1 MTFAPAGV
9 AAPSRSL
16 ARSEATHISNLETLH
31 KLLVEQRDPH
41 LECTAACA
49 SLIDV
54 HRRFLS
60 QLQCSPTLTTPLFN
74 LAMQMR
80 LVVDFTVQAW
90 IDGAHR
96 RSPALAALVRVPRDR
111 LRVYLA
117 RLRDE
122 VRSDLVQEAIGII
135 EEFQHEIDRAAH
147 DFTMGGAGR
156 RLAGRREFDGQKVI
170 RFGRLTKFCR
180 KGPGLYWFILSG
192 NTLAYTK
199 LSRLGLAC
207 GRLRQLAIDISF
219 DAFEVPHLEGDRYYR
234 LQILSAQK
242 SFEIGS
248 FTDQARRM
256 WLASLRPLI
265 NSAHAQGGRPAPR
278 PIMKAFASATHCGEC
293 STRFR
298 RRICR
303 QVLRPWRRRRHCD
316 QCGTLV
322 CHGCARRLDSTTY
335 CHTCLFEK
343 DIRASMAPMYPA
355 RTDTSGRGSQRQ
367 DQSAT
372 NADQDVGQ
380 LDGDDENSVYHD
392 APEGGAQPDA
402 VVGPTA
408 MLPGERSPMLTR
420 STVIACP
427 GEELSHSSVPV
438 VSGSVSLSTQ
448 VPAPTQSAT
457 CDSAST
463 VCSDSSP
470 MLDSSKSASSDD
482 YATACTGSS
491 TLLETIKPASFN
503 NDEGANGASSTG
515 SRSFETKERVVEG
528 PGTPASDGT
537 GRTVSLSRSVA
548 RTGDIVKAAME
559 SVCNGSKG
567 RARQP
572 TAGESDR
579 SACDTFVAN
588 RFKPDLCANCYQ
600 RHGPT
605 P

>member
-1 MTFAPAGV
+1 MPPCRSSNVCPLPISRAALGRRSPVERRVELSRMARPSSVAHFPARLTVCSALKCFRAPVRHCSMHTTIGLRSVVPRGTHRTVNVRSSSQVGLGAAMPILNMRPVGDGGPPIDRRRRDLSRTGMSVVEVGPADGFRTTTIALAVNRWPSDWPCDRREPDRTASSALQAAMTFAPAGV

-207 GRLRQLAIDISF
+207 GRLRQLAID
-219 DAFEVPHLEGDRYYR
+219 VR
-234 LQILSAQK
+234 
-242 SFEIGS
+242 
-248 FTDQARRM
+248 
-256 WLASLRPLI
+256 
-265 NSAHAQGGRPAPR
+265 
-278 PIMKAFASATHCGEC
+278 
-293 STRFR
+293 TRH
-298 RRICR
+298 
-303 QVLRPWRRRRHCD
+303 V
-316 QCGTLV
+316 CGTLPG
-322 CHGCARRLDSTTY
+322 HNDAARSRSTRSRSRTSKG
-335 CHTCLFEK
+335 T
-343 DIRASMAPMYPA
+343 DI
-355 RTDTSGRGSQRQ
+355 
-367 DQSAT
+367 
-372 NADQDVGQ
+372 
-380 LDGDDENSVYHD
+380 
-392 APEGGAQPDA
+392 
-402 VVGPTA
+402 TA
-408 MLPGERSPMLTR
+408 CRSCRRRSRSRYETR
-420 STVIACP
+420 STLPSPVRLTRVPDRVVHRPSAPDVAGVAAATDQQCSCP
-427 GEELSHSSVPV
+427 RGSSGAAADHESVRVGNTLWRMLDAFQAAYLPAGAPTLATTPALRPVWDPRLPRVRSTPGLHDLLPHVPV
-438 VSGSVSLSTQ
+438 RERHSRV
-448 VPAPTQSAT
+448 
-457 CDSAST
+457 D
-463 VCSDSSP
+463 
-470 MLDSSKSASSDD
+470 
-482 YATACTGSS
+482 
-491 TLLETIKPASFN
+491 
-503 NDEGANGASSTG
+503 GANVSSADRHQRTWIAAPG
-515 SRSFETKERVVEG
+515 PIGDERRPGCG
-528 PGTPASDGT
+528 PA
-537 GRTVSLSRSVA
+537 
-548 RTGDIVKAAME
+548 
-559 SVCNGSKG
+559 
-567 RARQP
+567 
-572 TAGESDR
+572 
-579 SACDTFVAN
+579 
-588 RFKPDLCANCYQ
+588 
-600 RHGPT
+600 
-605 P
+605 